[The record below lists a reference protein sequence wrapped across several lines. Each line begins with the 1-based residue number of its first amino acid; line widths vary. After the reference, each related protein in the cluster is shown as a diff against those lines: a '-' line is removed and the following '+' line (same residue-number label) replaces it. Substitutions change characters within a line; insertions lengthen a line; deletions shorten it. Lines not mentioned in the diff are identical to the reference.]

1 MRATLLALLAF
12 IPAHAATA
20 QTPITWADLIDPIA
34 QVYEDPFRELGYEQL
49 EKLRIVAK
57 AQQRLEDDVSATKTR
72 DEIEARLNAAEA
84 SLAEQGIDA
93 QNLLSQRWAVAERRK
108 RAAVS
113 GNTELNGK
121 LVVLTGYAIPAPPTD
136 DGTPVAY
143 LVPERGMCSHT
154 PPPNPNQMV
163 RVLIKGGWQPTT
175 MHEPVR
181 LTGRLSLSDTTHDIQ
196 VVDGMVPMRAA
207 YEMEANG
214 ALTTQDMQDAAG
226 SRQENAWAATIA
238 ERLRAS
244 GKLPRKE
251 IGETN

>member
-1 MRATLLALLAF
+1 M
-12 IPAHAATA
+12 
-20 QTPITWADLIDPIA
+20 
-34 QVYEDPFRELGYEQL
+34 
-49 EKLRIVAK
+49 
-57 AQQRLEDDVSATKTR
+57 
-72 DEIEARLNAAEA
+72 
-84 SLAEQGIDA
+84 AEQGIDA